1 MSSAGPLRPHP
12 RLERYYASD
21 NARPAF
27 VADMFDEGAPYYEW
41 VCRVMSLGTGEQ
53 YRKRALRA
61 VGLGEGMRIL
71 DVATGTGLVL
81 RSAVELSGGRG
92 LAIGLDPSAGMLGSV
107 VADVERHSYRAAANG
122 CRFRTATL
130 TLSAWVMAFGTS
142 PTCTHCSPSTA
153 GYSNQAV
160 ECCCSKSLSR
170 NRPSA
175 EGLTS

>member
-21 NARPAF
+21 NDRPAF

-61 VGLGEGMRIL
+61 VGLSEGMRIL

-81 RSAVELSGGRG
+81 RSAVELSGAGG
-92 LAIGLDPSAGMLGSV
+92 LAIGLDPSAGMLRECRRRCG
-107 VADVERHSYRAAANG
+107 APLIQGRGERLAVSER
-122 CRFRTATL
+122 ATL

-142 PTCTHCSPSTA
+142 PTCTRCSPSTA
-153 GYSNQAV
+153 GFSNQAV
-160 ECCCSKSLSR
+160 EFAARDHSAQIDH
-170 NRPSA
+170 RPRA
-175 EGLTS
+175 